1 MSCRKI
7 RLRIFN
13 IITAIIVLAS
23 LSFFTSWI
31 LDRFQSYYSIRR
43 GRDGRV
49 TRGRS
54 LASFTQ
60 FSDPKTVEN
69 KKFSRLDNSGTR
81 APLNILALG
90 GSQTWGAR
98 LNNRHDAYPWLIGQP
113 FPDHVDNLATRA
125 TGADYP
131 SVCLESMIPRNHV
144 IEGQPVYDLVSVVIL
159 AHQTLHYQRQNQLPC
174 CICPLSIDYCRV
186 CYEWY

>member
-1 MSCRKI
+1 MVYISCRKI
-7 RLRIFN
+7 RLRIL
-13 IITAIIVLAS
+13 ITAVSSLAS

-31 LDRFQSYYSIRR
+31 LDQFQSYYSIRK

-49 TRGRS
+49 ARGRS
-54 LASFTQ
+54 LASFSQ

-69 KKFSRLDNSGTR
+69 KKFSRVDDSGAR
-81 APLNILALG
+81 PPLNILALG

-98 LNNRHDAYPWLIGQP
+98 LKNRYDAYPWLIGQP

-131 SVCLESMIPRNHV
+131 SVCLESMIPRNHAA
-144 IEGQPVYDLVSVVIL
+144 EGQPVYDLVSGVIL
-159 AHQTLHYQRQNQLPC
+159 AHQTLTLSRSEPTP
-174 CICPLSIDYCRV
+174 ICPLSIDYCRI